1 MNIQIPEFSMIIMVG
16 PSGSGKSTLARRL
29 FQPTEI
35 VSSDDCRA
43 MVADNPNDQA
53 ATQGAFQVLH
63 AILQARLQYMK
74 LTVVDATNL
83 EPRHRRNLLDIAR
96 ENNCHT
102 VAILMNTPRDVC
114 SERNRQP
121 GGRNT
126 SESRLRHQHQMLQ
139 RSRRGL
145 RKEGFRQ
152 VINISSAE
160 ESDELVLEQSRMR
173 ADLKDQEGPF
183 DIIGDVHG
191 CHDELTALLE
201 KLGYENHEGVVQH
214 PGGRRAIFLGDLVD
228 RGPATDRVLELVINM
243 TAAGSALCVAGNH
256 ENKLLRQMMGR
267 NVQVTHGLAET
278 LEQLDGRDKEFQK
291 KVQGF
296 LDALNPHYMLD
307 GGKLA
312 VTHAGI
318 KAEYQG
324 RASGRIRSF
333 CLYGDTNGET
343 DEWGLPVRQDWAASY
358 QGNALVVYGHTPV
371 AEPRFFN
378 NTICIDTGCV
388 FGGNLTA
395 LRYPE
400 RELVSVPADRVHY
413 EPGKPLAE
421 PSPPGEEEPE
431 GPEQRRKERKL
442 PDVEEMTG
450 THEVAT
456 RLMGRIRLEA
466 KQLEPALE
474 LMSRFALD
482 PRWLIYLPPTISP
495 TDTSKLPGL
504 LEHPLEA
511 FQQYREDGVE
521 TVICEE
527 KHMGSRGVVII
538 GRDSKAI
545 RDQFGIQDDKGAA
558 CYSRTGRRF
567 FNESIMEAEFFQKA
581 REAIG
586 AAGMWEE
593 LETGWLALDCE
604 IMPWNLKAQRLIQSL
619 YAPTGAAA
627 VNTLTRTVEML
638 EQAAARGVN
647 TNEIAERAVERLHAA
662 NSYRE
667 AYRPYCW
674 SAETLTEVRAAPF
687 HVLAAEGRTFADKP
701 HTWHLEMGR
710 RLQKAAPGLFQETR
724 HQVVRLDNREDQD
737 EATNWWESMT
747 MQGGEGMVVKPMDYI
762 PRGKREHIQPAVKVR
777 GPGYLSIIYGL
788 EYRLEGN
795 LERMRG
801 RGLRT
806 KRRLA
811 LREFALAQEGLE
823 RFVDGESLA
832 RVHECA
838 FGVLTLET
846 EPTDPR
852 L

>member
-1 MNIQIPEFSMIIMVG
+1 
-16 PSGSGKSTLARRL
+16 
-29 FQPTEI
+29 
-35 VSSDDCRA
+35 
-43 MVADNPNDQA
+43 
-53 ATQGAFQVLH
+53 
-63 AILQARLQYMK
+63 
-74 LTVVDATNL
+74 
-83 EPRHRRNLLDIAR
+83 
-96 ENNCHT
+96 
-102 VAILMNTPRDVC
+102 
-114 SERNRQP
+114 
-121 GGRNT
+121 
-126 SESRLRHQHQMLQ
+126 
-139 RSRRGL
+139 
-145 RKEGFRQ
+145 
-152 VINISSAE
+152 
-160 ESDELVLEQSRMR
+160 
-173 ADLKDQEGPF
+173 
-183 DIIGDVHG
+183 
-191 CHDELTALLE
+191 
-201 KLGYENHEGVVQH
+201 
-214 PGGRRAIFLGDLVD
+214 
-228 RGPATDRVLELVINM
+228 
-243 TAAGSALCVAGNH
+243 
-256 ENKLLRQMMGR
+256 
-267 NVQVTHGLAET
+267 
-278 LEQLDGRDKEFQK
+278 
-291 KVQGF
+291 
-296 LDALNPHYMLD
+296 MLD

-400 RELVSVPADRVHY
+400 RELISVPAARVHY

-431 GPEQRRKERKL
+431 GPELRRKEREL

-450 THEVAT
+450 THEVTT
-456 RLMGRIRLEA
+456 RLMGRIRLET

-474 LMSRFALD
+474 VMSRFALD

-495 TDTSKLPGL
+495 TGTSMLPGL

-538 GRDSKAI
+538 GRDSNAI

-567 FNESIMEAEFFQKA
+567 FNDSVMEAEFFQKA

-586 AAGMWEE
+586 AAGLWEE

-638 EQAAARGVN
+638 QQAAARGVS
-647 TNEIAERAVERLHAA
+647 TNEIAERTVERLTRRQQLPGGLPPLLLERRDPDGGA
-662 NSYRE
+662 R
-667 AYRPYCW
+667 
-674 SAETLTEVRAAPF
+674 SALPRA
-687 HVLAAEGRTFADKP
+687 
-701 HTWHLEMGR
+701 GR
-710 RLQKAAPGLFQETR
+710 RGQDLRRQTPHLAPGNGETAPESRTRALPGNPPPSGAAGQPGGPGRGNELVGINDHAGRRGDGGETHGLHTPGETR
-724 HQVVRLDNREDQD
+724 PHPARREGPGPRVPEHHLRAGVPPGGQPGADAGPGAPNQAAAGAPGIRAGPGGAGEICGRRIPAQSPRVRLRRTRAGDGTHRPQ
-737 EATNWWESMT
+737 AV
-747 MQGGEGMVVKPMDYI
+747 GK
-762 PRGKREHIQPAVKVR
+762 RGK
-777 GPGYLSIIYGL
+777 
-788 EYRLEGN
+788 
-795 LERMRG
+795 
-801 RGLRT
+801 
-806 KRRLA
+806 
-811 LREFALAQEGLE
+811 
-823 RFVDGESLA
+823 
-832 RVHECA
+832 
-838 FGVLTLET
+838 
-846 EPTDPR
+846 
-852 L
+852 